1 MIFRLLLS
9 LQQRVLQQQ
18 QLVLFGIVSPEK
30 DEVRLAKMMWF
41 VLTFPSTT
49 IRIDETIL
57 VQIRSDAIDAIVQW
71 YHQVMG
77 GGSRSLSSS
86 SSSSSS
92 LMDPPVA
99 IGGVGTL
106 AVRNSS
112 NSSPMSSMTMTFCS
126 STNTA
131 DYCDTHA
138 TAISTTATATPS
150 NKKNSIASAS
160 PSTFLLVTGP
170 TESGKTK
177 LIQYVLQEETRQQ
190 GGYFIRGTFD
200 VLQHPD
206 PYRTY
211 RAFTDF
217 FISKSYN
224 VDQDVCCP
232 CAMRDAI
239 PYPACGSETCV
250 CWYKNDTSMKSAIL
264 GYHDDDRA
272 NGTTA
277 TRRVTC
283 RQVTVLANLAI
294 PIMMMP
300 SNGLYWY
307 FKCSYEQFRVLNNPL
322 Y

>member
-1 MIFRLLLS
+1 
-9 LQQRVLQQQ
+9 
-18 QLVLFGIVSPEK
+18 
-30 DEVRLAKMMWF
+30 MMWF
-41 VLTFPSTT
+41 VVTFPSTT

-57 VQIRSDAIDAIVQW
+57 VQIRSDAIDAIIQC

-77 GGSRSLSSS
+77 GGSRSLSS

-99 IGGVGTL
+99 IGGVGTP
-106 AVRNSS
+106 AVR

-170 TESGKTK
+170 TGSGKTK
-177 LIQYVLQEETRQQ
+177 LTQYVLQEETRQQ

-206 PYRTY
+206 SYRTY
-211 RAFTDF
+211 SAAFTDF
-217 FISKSYN
+217 Y
-224 VDQDVCCP
+224 
-232 CAMRDAI
+232 
-239 PYPACGSETCV
+239 
-250 CWYKNDTSMKSAIL
+250 
-264 GYHDDDRA
+264 
-272 NGTTA
+272 
-277 TRRVTC
+277 
-283 RQVTVLANLAI
+283 
-294 PIMMMP
+294 
-300 SNGLYWY
+300 
-307 FKCSYEQFRVLNNPL
+307 
-322 Y
+322 